1 VLRFCVYLRR
11 NVTESILVV
20 VDRVVSP
27 TPTRSG
33 DVSSAIRRV
42 DRADTAPIARA
53 LLIEHLFAFIFNEL
67 D

>member
-1 VLRFCVYLRR
+1 M
-11 NVTESILVV
+11 TESILVV

-33 DVSSAIRRV
+33 GVSSAIRRI
-42 DRADTAPIARA
+42 DRADTSPIARA